1 MTSSSPVAS
10 PAEQVRRVIARS
22 SAGFFLGIVF
32 GAWTICSQSFLEKNC
47 RIESGQTKT
56 ILLLGLLL
64 AAPFFVILT
73 RWSARTGWKLIVPGG
88 MLLAILVWF
97 LFLRHAPAI
106 AGTAGRTE
114 LNDQKEIRSTVAFI
128 GKSRNLT
135 RTTSTFTHYADGM
148 QVVETKEDTVF
159 ADGRTSSNPRITFS
173 GTLNTGD
180 YWKIV
185 AIFFLT
191 ALAVAMVAGPVAA
204 RLANAVPQS
213 TIPAGI
219 AAGLIPFIA
228 VLLTAT
234 RPDDNPASRW
244 YPLGIAAICFVT
256 GALAIPSKGRTFAHV
271 S

>member
-1 MTSSSPVAS
+1 MTSSSPVAR
-10 PAEQVRRVIARS
+10 PATQVRRVIASS
-22 SAGFFLGIVF
+22 SAGLFLGILF
-32 GAWTICSQSFLEKNC
+32 GAGTLCSQSFLEKNC
-47 RIESGQTKT
+47 RIDSGQSKT
-56 ILLLGLLL
+56 ILLAGLLL

-73 RWSARTGWKLIVPGG
+73 RWSARAGWKLIVPCGI
-88 MLLAILVWF
+88 LLALLAWF
-97 LFLRHAPAI
+97 FFLRHAPAI

-114 LNDQKEIRSTVAFI
+114 LTDQKEIGSTVAFI

-159 ADGRTSSNPRITFS
+159 ADGRTASNPRITLS
-173 GTLNTGD
+173 RMLNTGD

-185 AIFFLT
+185 AIFFLM
-191 ALAVAMVAGPVAA
+191 AVAVAMIGGPVSA
-204 RLANAVPQS
+204 RLANAIPQS
-213 TIPAGI
+213 TIPAGV
-219 AAGLIPFIA
+219 AAGLIPLIA

-234 RPDDNPASRW
+234 PPDDKPAGIW